1 MPPAHAANPPRAYI
15 IQHISLHTDA
25 YPDFNI
31 LSAINMPVDGVSF
44 ADSADSYFA
53 YAIDSSADLKSPYR
67 TVLPEMLY
75 DFTVTAIFR
84 TDSQRGGYLFSV
96 VNPLD
101 TIVQLGVR
109 LSPVVRQRWN
119 ATLVYADAQAQGDSA
134 ALATFELD
142 YSRDW
147 HQITFNVDNHQVA
160 LYVDCELRENRTVV
174 RVPRELY
181 FDSAS
186 TLYVAQAGKILG
198 GQFEVS

>member
-1 MPPAHAANPPRAYI
+1 
-15 IQHISLHTDA
+15 
-25 YPDFNI
+25 
-31 LSAINMPVDGVSF
+31 MPVDGVSF

-147 HQITFNVDNHQVA
+147 HQITFNVDVAQVA